1 MMQRLLLHKLP
12 PQHYVQVQRTL
23 LLYQRTYEAATGG
36 GSLQLWTRTVCL
48 LFA

>member
-1 MMQRLLLHKLP
+1 MLRPLLLKLP

-23 LLYQRTYEAATGG
+23 QLYRHRKDTYEAATSG
-36 GSLQLWTRTVCL
+36 RTVCL